1 MRRKDR
7 QISENEA
14 YNILKNGEYGFV
26 ATVCEDGYPYAV
38 PVNYVVEGDKIYFH
52 GTPEGGLK
60 AENIRKNPKVCFT
73 SVGKT
78 HLLPEKFITE
88 YESAVVFGTAK
99 QEEENKAH
107 ALLLLVEKYSPD
119 FIKEGEKYI
128 SEWGGRTAVWAVTIE
143 KITGKARRKKPNA

>member
-1 MRRKDR
+1 M
-7 QISENEA
+7 
-14 YNILKNGEYGFV
+14 
-26 ATVCEDGYPYAV
+26 
-38 PVNYVVEGDKIYFH
+38 
-52 GTPEGGLK
+52 
-60 AENIRKNPKVCFT
+60 
-73 SVGKT
+73 
-78 HLLPEKFITE
+78 PEKFSTE

-143 KITGKARRKKPNA
+143 KITGKARRKKANA